1 MRSRFFPSFFLV
13 LLLVRL
19 EESLKA
25 DPKYHLME
33 FTNIGLAS
41 CCRRVKSL
49 QILTPRLQLRGL
61 SGSNWVVAPDLKGFG
76 DSDKPFLARQ
86 YKDQVADFDIPSSF
100 FFGPLSKKLSSYSL
114 LFSSTF
120 VKRVVWCRCWWRSSR
135 SSWMCC
141 RSLAVK
147 TFRLRSIVSS
157 GGGEEDNHHWTWS
170 RWPLGLV
177 NIISSIP
184 RTNRI
189 TLAEKEIC
197 RRFIERYPGSVSKFV
212 SISTPHPR
220 VWLRLG

>member
-1 MRSRFFPSFFLV
+1 M
-13 LLLVRL
+13 
-19 EESLKA
+19 
-25 DPKYHLME
+25 
-33 FTNIGLAS
+33 
-41 CCRRVKSL
+41 
-49 QILTPRLQLRGL
+49 TPRLQLRGL

-86 YKDQVADFDIPSSF
+86 YKDQVADFDLPSFF

-120 VKRVVWCRCWWRSSR
+120 VKRVVMWCRCWWRSSR

-147 TFRLRSIVSS
+147 TFRLRLILFS

-177 NIISSIP
+177 SIFSSFQEPIASLWQK
-184 RTNRI
+184 RNFAGGSSSATRA
-189 TLAEKEIC
+189 L
-197 RRFIERYPGSVSKFV
+197 YPSLSQY
-212 SISTPHPR
+212 PHHTQEC
-220 VWLRLG
+220 G